1 MLTIE
6 ELEEI
11 KYALEFGKHV
21 DSYLDECEEALKIIN
36 REIELLEKQNSTIKT
51 WLDRDDILYKKLSN

>member
-1 MLTIE
+1 MTIE

-36 REIELLEKQNSTIKT
+36 REIEIIKMENPVLKTI
-51 WLDRDDILYKKLSN
+51 LDRDDIFYKKLSN